1 MRARI
6 RSFWRAFRHRSTFE
20 RGMDE
25 ELRFHL
31 DARASELVKR
41 GLAPADAARQAR
53 LEFGNPAAWRERC
66 RDARG
71 LRLLDDFRQDVRFAL
86 RGLRRNPLLSATV

>member
-1 MRARI
+1 
-6 RSFWRAFRHRSTFE
+6 
-20 RGMDE
+20 MDE

-41 GLAPADAARQAR
+41 GLAPAEAKRQAR
-53 LEFGNPAAWRERC
+53 LEFGNPTAWQEHC

-86 RGLRRNPLLSATV
+86 RNCRRHPALAIIVVATLTFGIGIASR